1 MMASLLHLCLM
12 KLVKKTLKNKYV
24 MPNRPCLVQ
33 IGDFVRVRKYDDV
46 YGYVS
51 GIDID
56 DFNDNYYIEIDRG
69 IDKDPLY
76 LYDNQLEV
84 VPIIKE

>member
-1 MMASLLHLCLM
+1 
-12 KLVKKTLKNKYV
+12 